1 MEHIIKSLR
10 PAALVVA
17 AVVVF
22 ALGIAFLI
30 AADGT
35 LAPSTMGAS
44 SDLAQAARWLQ
55 FLAALVA
62 LAAVCWAGWE
72 LVLRSEWTGGFEI
85 AAAALGTML
94 IMIGLLASAA
104 SNGGDPAAAVIVAV
118 GIGIWALLVLSR
130 AARTSLAEQA
140 AHATARKPRAEL
152 WLAAAVGLLVLAI
165 GYGFTSAAG
174 SRGPGIAA
182 GVLEAAGV
190 GILAGALVAARERGY
205 ARSRPV
211 PSVLA
216 GLALLAKPAE
226 DMRAMRPAGQRFL
239 AANPGMALHHMH
251 DPVQDRLMIAGMA
264 YFRVKFRQLPEPYR
278 VFLAECLEPGGT
290 VVVVDCTRKWPVTT
304 VGDRHVFQFGVLGG
318 ATEREFQH
326 GSSRVVEFLRRQ
338 GARRD
343 RWLPPIADQESPE
356 AEWGFAEP
364 LAAGIDAVATEL
376 GLKVERL
383 RFGEPEDASPLIAE
397 LFRHWYTDQ
406 GLPSSRLIVS
416 SFLLMDPMLTIRT
429 RSVPY
434 WALFGTQPSLDRLTG
449 YLSGASAYDDIRLT
463 VFPHG
468 ARSIGLP
475 SAEQWRAATGYARR
489 HGEFVAVHPDRY
501 PRHFRALTGFHHELS
516 RLPRAPAAPMLTWD
530 AARRYLAAHATS
542 HNATFGADRSPAR

>member
-22 ALGIAFLI
+22 ALGTAFLI

-55 FLAALVA
+55 FLSALVA

-182 GVLEAAGV
+182 GILEAAGV
-190 GILAGALVAARERGY
+190 GILAGSLVAARERGY

-216 GLALLAKPAE
+216 GLALLAIS
-226 DMRAMRPAGQRFL
+226 FL
-239 AANPGMALHHMH
+239 AAAVVAGLAPATLTALG
-251 DPVQDRLMIAGMA
+251 AG
-264 YFRVKFRQLPEPYR
+264 
-278 VFLAECLEPGGT
+278 LAVAAAIELAA
-290 VVVVDCTRKWPVTT
+290 VVV
-304 VGDRHVFQFGVLGG
+304 LG
-318 ATEREFQH
+318 
-326 GSSRVVEFLRRQ
+326 
-338 GARRD
+338 
-343 RWLPPIADQESPE
+343 
-356 AEWGFAEP
+356 
-364 LAAGIDAVATEL
+364 LAAWTRVREL
-376 GLKVERL
+376 
-383 RFGEPEDASPLIAE
+383 
-397 LFRHWYTDQ
+397 
-406 GLPSSRLIVS
+406 
-416 SFLLMDPMLTIRT
+416 
-429 RSVPY
+429 
-434 WALFGTQPSLDRLTG
+434 
-449 YLSGASAYDDIRLT
+449 
-463 VFPHG
+463 
-468 ARSIGLP
+468 
-475 SAEQWRAATGYARR
+475 
-489 HGEFVAVHPDRY
+489 Y
-501 PRHFRALTGFHHELS
+501 P
-516 RLPRAPAAPMLTWD
+516 
-530 AARRYLAAHATS
+530 
-542 HNATFGADRSPAR
+542 